1 MNLHRMPMK
10 RIFIDHHWVSE
21 LDFNVEV
28 SSADLF
34 IALNVTCFG
43 TLLLVRLVGPAKVQY
58 CRCSLRVGSQIID
71 HDEDL
76 DPRPSRSWRFGV
88 CPCFDGT
95 LDCLDRS
102 IDRRGFLGCENEQP
116 AT

>member
-1 MNLHRMPMK
+1 MK

-43 TLLLVRLVGPAKVQY
+43 TLLLVRLVGAAKVQY
-58 CRCSLRVGSQIID
+58 CVGVVY
-71 HDEDL
+71 EL
-76 DPRPSRSWRFGV
+76 EAKLL
-88 CPCFDGT
+88 T
-95 LDCLDRS
+95 MMKTS
-102 IDRRGFLGCENEQP
+102 ILALLVAGASAFAP
-116 AT
+116 ASMVR